1 MSVTRDEVRH
11 GNTLLIPVKGHGMQK
26 VMLGDVSNGVAL
38 CVLLDI
44 EDSDF
49 FTLPVEEIMQH
60 AEPSKETP

>member
-1 MSVTRDEVRH
+1 
-11 GNTLLIPVKGHGMQK
+11 MQK

-38 CVLLDI
+38 YVLLDI